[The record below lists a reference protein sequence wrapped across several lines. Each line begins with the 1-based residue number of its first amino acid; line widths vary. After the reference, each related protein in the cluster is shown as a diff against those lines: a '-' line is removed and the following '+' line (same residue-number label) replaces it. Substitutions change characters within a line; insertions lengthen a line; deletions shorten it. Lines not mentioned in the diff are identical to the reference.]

1 MDQRIMDYVTEH
13 REDIIRDWQELVNLE
28 GSLREPEYLDIEA
41 EWLKQ
46 KFTDAGVSCEIVH
59 TKEHYPPLIRGVL
72 GEDRPGKPV
81 IFAGHFDTVF
91 DRGTFGDH
99 PFRIEGDHAYGPG
112 VLDMKG
118 GIIITLWTIK
128 ALEYIGFTDRP
139 VRICFCGDEEGG
151 SDHGPV
157 EDIFRNWT
165 DGCIAGFDMETS
177 PIDHKLCVGRKYV
190 MTGKAVI
197 HGISAHSG
205 NNYEAGRNAITE
217 AAHKVIAI
225 QNMNNMELGTHMNP
239 AVISG
244 GTVANAIPGECTLTF
259 SGRFRYKTEIERVK
273 QELHELFSS
282 SVIEGTTSE
291 YTLTDQFGGFET
303 SVKTDENGNV
313 TEILCSVDLDS
324 FSGSEG
330 ANRKVKGTLHWLSD
344 MDAVPA
350 EVRLYEPLIN
360 DEEPETEADTEDKGE
375 DAEENDA
382 PKGIN
387 LNINPDSLTVLQG
400 ALVEPSIAACAVG
413 DRFQF
418 LRTGYFC
425 KDPDSTDALPVY
437 NRIVPLK
444 DSWAKQSKN

>member
-1 MDQRIMDYVTEH
+1 MDQRIMDYVTKH
-13 REDIIRDWQELVNLE
+13 REDIISDWKELVNLE
-28 GSLREPEYLDIEA
+28 GSLREPDYLDIEA

-46 KFTDAGVSCEIVH
+46 RFTEAGVNCEIVH
-59 TKEHYPPLIRGVL
+59 TKEHYPPLIRGVI

-91 DRGTFGDH
+91 DKGTFGDQ

-128 ALEYIGFTDRP
+128 ALEHIGYQDRP
-139 VRICFCGDEEGG
+139 IRICFCGDEEGG

-157 EDIFRNWT
+157 AEIFRSWT

-197 HGISAHSG
+197 HGVSAHSG

-259 SGRFRYKTEIERVK
+259 SGRFRYKTEIDRVK
-273 QELHELFSS
+273 QELHELFST

-291 YTLTDQFGGFET
+291 YTLADPFGGFET
-303 SVKTDENGNV
+303 SPQIMDLWKFVNDVCAEEGLHEVGHVFLGGGSDASGMAESGTPV
-313 TEILCSVDLDS
+313 LCSCGVRGEWNHTEREYAS
-324 FSGSEG
+324 VSSMSERICMW
-330 ANRKVKGTLHWLSD
+330 AS
-344 MDAVPA
+344 
-350 EVRLYEPLIN
+350 
-360 DEEPETEADTEDKGE
+360 
-375 DAEENDA
+375 
-382 PKGIN
+382 
-387 LNINPDSLTVLQG
+387 VLQHMDEFN
-400 ALVEPSIAACAVG
+400 A
-413 DRFQF
+413 
-418 LRTGYFC
+418 
-425 KDPDSTDALPVY
+425 
-437 NRIVPLK
+437 
-444 DSWAKQSKN
+444 

>member
-1 MDQRIMDYVTEH
+1 MDYVTEH

-59 TKEHYPPLIRGVL
+59 TKEHYPPLIRGVI

-177 PIDHKLCVGRKYV
+177 LIDHKLCVGRKYV

-291 YTLTDQFGGFET
+291 YTLTDPFGGFET
-303 SVKTDENGNV
+303 SEQIMGLWKFVNDVCVKEGLHEVGHVFLGGGSDASGMAESGTPV
-313 TEILCSVDLDS
+313 LCSCGVRGEWNHTDREYAS
-324 FSGSEG
+324 VSSMSE
-330 ANRKVKGTLHWLSD
+330 RICMWTS
-344 MDAVPA
+344 
-350 EVRLYEPLIN
+350 
-360 DEEPETEADTEDKGE
+360 
-375 DAEENDA
+375 
-382 PKGIN
+382 
-387 LNINPDSLTVLQG
+387 VLQHMNEFN
-400 ALVEPSIAACAVG
+400 V
-413 DRFQF
+413 
-418 LRTGYFC
+418 
-425 KDPDSTDALPVY
+425 
-437 NRIVPLK
+437 
-444 DSWAKQSKN
+444 

>member
-1 MDQRIMDYVTEH
+1 MDYVTEH

-59 TKEHYPPLIRGVL
+59 TKEHYPPLIRGVI

-291 YTLTDQFGGFET
+291 YTLTDPFGGFET
-303 SVKTDENGNV
+303 SEQIMGLWKFVNDVCVEEGLHEVGHVFLGGGSDASGMAESGTPV
-313 TEILCSVDLDS
+313 LCSCGVRGEWNHTDREYAS
-324 FSGSEG
+324 
-330 ANRKVKGTLHWLSD
+330 LSS
-344 MDAVPA
+344 MF
-350 EVRLYEPLIN
+350 ERICMW
-360 DEEPETEADTEDKGE
+360 T
-375 DAEENDA
+375 
-382 PKGIN
+382 
-387 LNINPDSLTVLQG
+387 SVLQHMNEFN
-400 ALVEPSIAACAVG
+400 V
-413 DRFQF
+413 
-418 LRTGYFC
+418 
-425 KDPDSTDALPVY
+425 
-437 NRIVPLK
+437 
-444 DSWAKQSKN
+444 

>member
-1 MDQRIMDYVTEH
+1 MDYVTEH

-291 YTLTDQFGGFET
+291 YTLTDPFGGFET
-303 SVKTDENGNV
+303 SEQIMGLWKFVNDVCVEEGLHEVGHVFLGGGSDASGMAESGTPV
-313 TEILCSVDLDS
+313 LCSCGVRGEWNHTDREYAS
-324 FSGSEG
+324 VSSMSE
-330 ANRKVKGTLHWLSD
+330 RICMWTS
-344 MDAVPA
+344 
-350 EVRLYEPLIN
+350 
-360 DEEPETEADTEDKGE
+360 
-375 DAEENDA
+375 
-382 PKGIN
+382 
-387 LNINPDSLTVLQG
+387 VLQHMNEFN
-400 ALVEPSIAACAVG
+400 V
-413 DRFQF
+413 
-418 LRTGYFC
+418 
-425 KDPDSTDALPVY
+425 
-437 NRIVPLK
+437 
-444 DSWAKQSKN
+444 

>member
-1 MDQRIMDYVTEH
+1 MDQRILNYVTEH
-13 REDIIRDWQELVNLE
+13 QENIISDWKELVNLE
-28 GSLREPEYLDIEA
+28 GSLRKPEYLDIEA

-46 KFTDAGVSCEIVH
+46 KFTGAGVKCEIVH
-59 TKEHYPPLIRGVL
+59 TREHYPPLIRGVI
-72 GEDRPGKPV
+72 GEDRPGRPV

-128 ALEYIGFTDRP
+128 ALEHIGYKDRP

-151 SDHGPV
+151 SHHGPV
-157 EDIFRNWT
+157 AEIFRSWT
-165 DGCIAGFDMETS
+165 EGCIAGFDMETS

-197 HGISAHSG
+197 HGVSAHSG

-259 SGRFRYKTEIERVK
+259 SGRFRYKTEIERVR
-273 QELHELFSS
+273 QELQELFSVP
-282 SVIEGTTSE
+282 VIEGTTAE
-291 YTLTDQFGGFET
+291 YTLTDPFGGFET
-303 SVKTDENGNV
+303 SPQIMDLWKFVNDVCAEEGLHEVGHVFLGGGSDASGMAESGTPV
-313 TEILCSVDLDS
+313 LCSCGVRGEWNHTEREYAS
-324 FSGSEG
+324 VSSMSERVCMW
-330 ANRKVKGTLHWLSD
+330 AS
-344 MDAVPA
+344 
-350 EVRLYEPLIN
+350 
-360 DEEPETEADTEDKGE
+360 
-375 DAEENDA
+375 
-382 PKGIN
+382 
-387 LNINPDSLTVLQG
+387 VLQHMNEFN
-400 ALVEPSIAACAVG
+400 A
-413 DRFQF
+413 
-418 LRTGYFC
+418 
-425 KDPDSTDALPVY
+425 
-437 NRIVPLK
+437 
-444 DSWAKQSKN
+444 